1 MRAFMLLLLI
11 AVGGVGAHGQVTTG
25 DTPDG
30 DAENGRQV
38 FADRGCYQCHGYE
51 AHAGPGSR
59 LAPDPIPFS
68 AFARYVRAPAG
79 QMPPYTGKV
88 LSDTELAD
96 IYAFLESIPQPP
108 AVDSIPA
115 LRDDR

>member
-11 AVGGVGAHGQVTTG
+11 AVGVSRIRSA
-25 DTPDG
+25 
-30 DAENGRQV
+30 
-38 FADRGCYQCHGYE
+38 C
-51 AHAGPGSR
+51 GPGSR

-96 IYAFLESIPQPP
+96 IHAFLESIPQPP

-115 LRDDR
+115 LRDDC